1 MTLCVLLTGGV
12 GILPFDVSANHN
24 THSPNAGLPTDEGQL
39 AQQPRPD
46 YNDDESTGDG
56 GDTGDS
62 ETGGGGGDASEGAE
76 GDSDTSGD
84 EGGSDEGEG
93 GSGSVSASPESIA
106 FENPLS
112 ASSIPELVASLV
124 RGVLGLLATAALII
138 IIYAGLKYMTTLD
151 NPSEAKKNIK
161 IITNAVIGLIIIMGA
176 FFIVQYV
183 ISALVS

>member
-1 MTLCVLLTGGV
+1 MTLCVLFTGGV
-12 GILPFDVSANHN
+12 WILPFDVSANHN
-24 THSPNAGLPTDEGQL
+24 THSPNAGVPTDEGQL
-39 AQQPRPD
+39 AQEDEGLPDGPRSPNTGD
-46 YNDDESTGDG
+46 DDE
-56 GDTGDS
+56 
-62 ETGGGGGDASEGAE
+62 GGGGGESDGGE
-76 GDSDTSGD
+76 GDSGATGGD
-84 EGGSDEGEG
+84 EGGGGEGEG

>member
-1 MTLCVLLTGGV
+1 
-12 GILPFDVSANHN
+12 LPFDVSANHN
-24 THSPNAGLPTDEGQL
+24 THTPNAGVPTDEGQL
-39 AQQPRPD
+39 AQEDEGLPDGPRSPNTGD
-46 YNDDESTGDG
+46 DDESAGGGESDGGEGDSGTSGDESTGG
-56 GDTGDS
+56 
-62 ETGGGGGDASEGAE
+62 
-76 GDSDTSGD
+76 
-84 EGGSDEGEG
+84 EGEG